1 LTDALEPTRRRELA
15 DLVARAALYSIERRY
30 LDRPEWG
37 RARLLP
43 TLPLD
48 WALDARFLQLERLG
62 LSASDGK
69 TGAALLRHGMQSML
83 SAMHST
89 DGALI
94 FTLGSDGDTHQ
105 LHMGIR
111 TENAG
116 VHIGGLAGG
125 LAGHLPGS
133 RWKQLSRT
141 EAQQAIAQ
149 PIAEW
154 EHLAALTGVPA
165 FKLDDQSGQSL
176 ERLIESLSGQPYQ
189 LMVIAE
195 PIPPEELRALIERAR
210 GLASELHPLVKQDVN
225 ESRSTTR
232 SESTGKS
239 EERNESTSKGKG
251 GTRGESSQTVA
262 ASAGSGLSMAVAL
275 AGMAAGLG
283 AAALLV
289 GQIVGEGAAA
299 ITGRRSRNSGDNW
312 NTNTS
317 TGRGSSESSSSGTS
331 DSESRAMSGELLN
344 KSAEAAE
351 KLLDRLVERMELGQ
365 GLGFWNVGV
374 YIAAPDAATLTQAQ
388 AHLRA
393 LASGRDN
400 FEAIRAV
407 NLSDAPPVTRK
418 ALLALHNP
426 ALQFPEAQHPLG
438 KLYQSMGTPI
448 NTEELSLWM
457 NLPAREVSGLQTSP
471 VVHFG
476 INPPR
481 VTAANAL
488 PLGEVLG
495 ANGGTGRTLRTTPE
509 KLARHAFITG
519 TTGSGKTNTTLQ
531 LLRGLVRQGIPFLVI
546 EPAKTEYRA
555 LLADPEIRPYLQIF
569 TLGNESISPF
579 RLNPFEWVSGF
590 GLLTHIDLLK
600 ATFNA
605 AFPMY
610 ASMPYLLEE
619 AILDCYTL
627 RGWNLATGQNSNIRN
642 EDDDPAR
649 WLPSLSDLYQ
659 QIDQV
664 VERKQYAQQLRM
676 DLSAALKARISS
688 LRVGSKGL
696 MLDVQRSIPIAELLA
711 RPTILELQDLG
722 DDAEKAFVMGLLLT
736 LLYEH
741 RQVHGGDGLQHL
753 TVIEEAHRLLKRVG
767 TSDNPE
773 IANPQG
779 RAVETFGNILAEV
792 REYGE
797 GIIVVDQIASKIA
810 PDVIKNTNLKII
822 HRVMA
827 RDDREEVGGAVA
839 LDEAQKSRLVTLRP
853 GEAVIHDDEMDQAM
867 LVRVDH
873 ARGALRRGSSIKAAE
888 VRDHMQTAHDLSPYY
903 EQSWPAAPLIER
915 IGCATCRAR
924 CRYGARVA
932 KAINPKAMLPMLAKL
947 DNLRDDAGN
956 VRLAALDEV
965 LQKQAAALTIP
976 GDNAHDLKHCILTH
990 YTDDESVLQ
999 RHSDFVLE

>member
-1 LTDALEPTRRRELA
+1 MTDALEPTRRRELA

-30 LDRPEWG
+30 LDRPEWN
-37 RARLLP
+37 RARLYP
-43 TLPLD
+43 ALPLD

-62 LSASDGK
+62 LNGSES
-69 TGAALLRHGMQSML
+69 AALLRHGMQSLL
-83 SAMHST
+83 STMHST
-89 DGALI
+89 PGALI
-94 FTLGSDGDTHQ
+94 FTLGSDGETHSLQ
-105 LHMGIR
+105 MGIR
-111 TENAG
+111 AENAG
-116 VHIGGLAGG
+116 VQVGGLAGA

-133 RWKQLSRT
+133 RWKLLSQ
-141 EAQQAIAQ
+141 EDAQETIAQ
-149 PIAEW
+149 PLAEW
-154 EHLAALTGVPA
+154 EHIGALTGVPA
-165 FKLDDQSGQSL
+165 FKLEDQSGQSL
-176 ERLIESLSGQPYQ
+176 ERLIESLSGKPYQ

-195 PIPPEELRALIERAR
+195 PIPPEELRELIEHARA
-210 GLASELHPLVKQDVN
+210 LSTELHPLVKQDFN
-225 ESRSTTR
+225 ESRATTR
-232 SESTGKS
+232 SDSSSRS
-239 EERNESTSKGKG
+239 EERNESTSTGKG
-251 GTRGESSQTVA
+251 GTQGQSSQTA
-262 ASAGSGLSMAVAL
+262 AAAAGSGLSMAVAL

-299 ITGRRSRNSGDNW
+299 ITGRRSKNSADNW

-317 TGRGSSESSSSGTS
+317 SGRGSSESSSSGTS
-331 DSESRAMSGELLN
+331 DTETRGLSGEAIN

-351 KLLDRLVERMELGQ
+351 KLLDRLVERMELGR

-374 YIAAPDAATLTQAQ
+374 YIAAPDAATLAQAQ

-400 FEAIRAV
+400 FESIRVV
-407 NLSDAPPVTRK
+407 NLFDAPPATRQ
-418 ALLALHNP
+418 ALLSLHNP
-426 ALQFPEAQHPLG
+426 ELQFPEAKHPLG
-438 KLYQSMGTPI
+438 ELYQSMGTPI

-457 NLPAREVSGLQTSP
+457 NLPAREVSGLSTSA

-476 INPPR
+476 INPPN
-481 VTAANAL
+481 VSAKNAL

-495 ANGGTGRTLRTTPE
+495 ANGGTGRMLRTTPE

-627 RGWNLATGQNSNIRN
+627 RGWNLATGENIN
-642 EDDDPAR
+642 ASDGDPSR

-664 VERKQYAQQLRM
+664 VDRKQYAQQLRM

-741 RQVHGGDGLQHL
+741 RQVHSGDGLQHL

-797 GIIVVDQIASKIA
+797 GIIIVDQIASKIA

-827 RDDREEVGGAVA
+827 RDDRDEVGGAVA

-853 GEAVIHDDEMDQAM
+853 GEAVIHDDDMDQAM
-867 LVRVDH
+867 LIKIDH
-873 ARGALRRGSSIKAAE
+873 ARGSLPRGSSIKPAE
-888 VRDHMQTAHDLSPYY
+888 VRTHMQTVHEHLSTYY
-903 EQSWPAAPLIER
+903 QMSWPAAPLVER
-915 IGCATCRAR
+915 PGCATCRAR

-932 KAINPKAMLPMLAKL
+932 KSINPKTMLPLLAKL
-947 DNLRDDAGN
+947 DNLRDDQGN
-956 VRLAALDEV
+956 VRLAALDDV
-965 LQKQAAALTIP
+965 LNKQIAPLLDKTQP
-976 GDNAHDLKHCILTH
+976 GENAHDLKHCLLTH
-990 YTDDESVLQ
+990 YTEDESVLQ
-999 RHSDFVLE
+999 RHADLVIE

>member
-1 LTDALEPTRRRELA
+1 
-15 DLVARAALYSIERRY
+15 
-30 LDRPEWG
+30 
-37 RARLLP
+37 
-43 TLPLD
+43 
-48 WALDARFLQLERLG
+48 
-62 LSASDGK
+62 
-69 TGAALLRHGMQSML
+69 
-83 SAMHST
+83 
-89 DGALI
+89 
-94 FTLGSDGDTHQ
+94 
-105 LHMGIR
+105 
-111 TENAG
+111 
-116 VHIGGLAGG
+116 
-125 LAGHLPGS
+125 
-133 RWKQLSRT
+133 
-141 EAQQAIAQ
+141 
-149 PIAEW
+149 
-154 EHLAALTGVPA
+154 
-165 FKLDDQSGQSL
+165 
-176 ERLIESLSGQPYQ
+176 
-189 LMVIAE
+189 
-195 PIPPEELRALIERAR
+195 
-210 GLASELHPLVKQDVN
+210 
-225 ESRSTTR
+225 
-232 SESTGKS
+232 
-239 EERNESTSKGKG
+239 
-251 GTRGESSQTVA
+251 
-262 ASAGSGLSMAVAL
+262 MAVAL

-283 AAALLV
+283 AAALIV
-289 GQIVGEGAAA
+289 GQLVGEGAAA
-299 ITGRRSRNSGDNW
+299 LTGRRSKNSGENW

-317 TGRGSSESSSSGTS
+317 SGRGTSSGTSSGTS
-331 DSESRAMSGELLN
+331 DTDTRSLGGEALN

-351 KLLDRLVERMELGQ
+351 KLLDRLVERMELGR

-374 YIAAPDAATLTQAQ
+374 YIVAPDAATLTQAQ

-393 LASGRDN
+393 LGSGRDN
-400 FEAIRAV
+400 FEAIRAID
-407 NLSDAPPVTRK
+407 LTDAPPATRK
-418 ALLALHNP
+418 ALLVLHNP
-426 ALQFPEAQHPLG
+426 ALQFPDAQHPLG
-438 KLYQSMGTPI
+438 ELYQSMGTPL

-457 NLPAREVSGLQTSP
+457 NLPAREVSGLSTSA

-476 INPPR
+476 INPPQ
-481 VTAANAL
+481 VSAKNAL

-555 LLADPEIRPYLQIF
+555 LLADPEIRADLQIF
-569 TLGNESISPF
+569 TLGNEAVSPF

-619 AILDCYTL
+619 AILDVYTL
-627 RGWNLATGQNSNIRN
+627 RGWNLATGENVNAG
-642 EDDDPAR
+642 DGDPAR
-649 WLPSLSDLYQ
+649 WLPSLTDLYQ

-688 LRVGSKGL
+688 LRVGSKGA

-810 PDVIKNTNLKII
+810 PEVIKNTNLKII

-853 GEAVIHDDEMDQAM
+853 GEAVIHDDDMDQAM
-867 LVRVDH
+867 LVKLEH
-873 ARGALRRGSSIKAAE
+873 ARGSLPRGSTIKPAE
-888 VRDHMQTAHDLSPYY
+888 VRAHMQSAHEHLAAYY
-903 EQSWPAAPLIER
+903 AESWPAAPFIER
-915 IGCATCRAR
+915 AGCATCRAR

-932 KAINPKAMLPMLAKL
+932 KAINPKTLLPMLAKL
-947 DNLRDDAGN
+947 DNLRDEQGN

-965 LQKQAAALTIP
+965 LQKQIAPLLHKSEP
-976 GDNAHDLKHCILTH
+976 GESAHDLKHCLLTH
-990 YTDDESVLQ
+990 YTEDESVLQ
-999 RHSDFVLE
+999 RHAEFVLE